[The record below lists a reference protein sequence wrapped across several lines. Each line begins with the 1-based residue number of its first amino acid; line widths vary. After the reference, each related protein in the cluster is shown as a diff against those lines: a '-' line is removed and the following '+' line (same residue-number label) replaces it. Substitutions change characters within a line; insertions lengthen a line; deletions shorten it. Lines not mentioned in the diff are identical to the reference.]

1 MDGLETSTSI
11 DIWSHMN
18 GIVVCK
24 MTGSGND
31 FVFVD
36 GRVAPVESWDTEKI
50 RAACD
55 RRNGIG
61 ADGFG
66 ILEPGS
72 ESNSIRFH
80 FFNSDGG
87 RAPMCGNGALCA
99 TRVARWIELAQ
110 HDEMVLETDAG
121 PVRSRVLPGELQLAE
136 FELTS
141 VGEMSTPDIE
151 LGSCEYSITLT
162 TVAVPHLVVVV
173 DDADSMPL
181 ETRGRQLRHHAA
193 LLPLGANVNFVS
205 LSGDRLRVRTYERGV
220 EGETLACAT
229 GSVACAAVL
238 AKQHKAHIPQDI
250 LTTSGR
256 TLTVYGSLDSDL
268 NLRSPRLRGEARL
281 VYRAILAA

>member
-1 MDGLETSTSI
+1 
-11 DIWSHMN
+11 
-18 GIVVCK
+18 

-36 GRVAPVESWDTEKI
+36 GRVAPVESWNAAQI
-50 RAACD
+50 RAACE
-55 RRNGIG
+55 RRHGIG

-72 ESNSIRFH
+72 EPDHVRFH

-99 TRVARWIELAQ
+99 TRMARWLELAAQ
-110 HDEMVLETDAG
+110 DEMVLETDAG
-121 PVRSRVLPGELQLAE
+121 LVRTRVLPGNDDLAE
-136 FELTS
+136 FELAAI
-141 VGEMSTPDIE
+141 GEMTEPDIE
-151 LGSCEYSITLT
+151 PAAGEHSMTFV

-173 DDADSMPL
+173 DDADSVPIKK
-181 ETRGRQLRHHAA
+181 RGRDLRHHPA
-193 LLPLGANVNFVS
+193 LSPDGANVNFVS
-205 LSGDRLRVRTYERGV
+205 RAGDVLRVRTYERGV

-238 AKQHKAHIPQDI
+238 AKQQKAKIPQDI

-256 TLTVYGSLDSDL
+256 TLTAFGHLDA
-268 NLRSPRLRGEARL
+268 NLHLQSPRLRGEARL
-281 VYRAILAA
+281 VFRAILGG